1 MLFVVA
7 FLELLPVILSGTK
20 HRDSQ
25 QGDFAS
31 NTVKRLKMGC
41 VGDNSTTQT
50 TRKTTHNTSSCSWSD
65 RPGSFP
71 VFLYSMR
78 QEAEEEPGNEAS
90 LEKVSK
96 WTSESLKNTI
106 TDEDHIGQN
115 VCIKICTEIR
125 SDYHPYYVLWRV

>member
-1 MLFVVA
+1 
-7 FLELLPVILSGTK
+7 
-20 HRDSQ
+20 
-25 QGDFAS
+25 
-31 NTVKRLKMGC
+31 
-41 VGDNSTTQT
+41 
-50 TRKTTHNTSSCSWSD
+50 
-65 RPGSFP
+65 
-71 VFLYSMR
+71 MR

-125 SDYHPYYVLWRV
+125 SDYHPYYVL